1 MSRETARPGAAPGET
16 APQKAAPEETA
27 PGESASRGSTS
38 RKATDHEPAGHEPGN
53 QQSAS
58 RTTVARDPR
67 SLNRQI
73 LTLAVPAFGALIAE
87 PLFLLAD
94 SALIGH
100 LGTAQ
105 LAGVGVSAT
114 VVQTVVGLMVF
125 LAYSTT
131 PAVARH
137 MGGGRLKQAL
147 EVGRDGLW
155 TAAGLGLVLAAL
167 GLLVGRPLLQAVGAR
182 GQVLEHAAS
191 YFVWSMPGLVAMLV
205 VLAAMGVLRGLQDT
219 KTPLVIASIGAVFNA
234 GLNFALVYGVDLG
247 VAGAAMGTSITQWG
261 MAVVYLVLLG
271 RQFARQ
277 NVRLSTGWRGVRE
290 HLTVGSWLML
300 RTLSLRAAIMA
311 TVVVA
316 TAQGAQNLAAYQLTM
331 TVFNFLA
338 FALDA
343 LAIAAQALLGK
354 ELGAR
359 DIALPEEREGV
370 RHLMHRLI
378 RWGLG
383 FGVVTGLLV
392 GLLGPQ
398 LEFLFTRVE
407 SVQFLFGLAL
417 IVVAVGQPLAAYV
430 FVLDGV
436 LIGAGDARYL
446 ALAGL
451 INILLYAPL
460 LWAVMHFAGDGA
472 SGTMWLWAAY
482 AGGYI
487 GARALTLGWRIRSDR
502 WMYAMS

>member
-1 MSRETARPGAAPGET
+1 MQSEPESSAAETQNAATP
-16 APQKAAPEETA
+16 
-27 PGESASRGSTS
+27 
-38 RKATDHEPAGHEPGN
+38 
-53 QQSAS
+53 
-58 RTTVARDPR
+58 RDTR

-73 LTLAVPAFGALIAE
+73 LALAVPAFGALIAE

-94 SALIGH
+94 SAIIGH

-105 LAGVGVSAT
+105 LAGVGISAT

-137 MGGGRLKQAL
+137 LGGGRLKQAL

-155 TAAGLGLVLAAL
+155 TAAGLGLVLATAGIL
-167 GLLVGRPLLQAVGAR
+167 AGRPLLQALGAQ
-182 GQVLEHAAS
+182 GEVLEHATS
-191 YFVWSMPGLVAMLV
+191 YFVWSMPGLLAMLV

-219 KTPLVIASIGAVFNA
+219 KTPLIIAGIGAAVNA
-234 GLNFALVYGVDLG
+234 GLNFLLVYGADLG

-261 MAVVYLVLLG
+261 MAIAYLVLLG
-271 RQFARQ
+271 KQFRRE
-277 NVRLSTGWRGVRE
+277 NVRLTTGWRGVRE

-300 RTLSLRAAIMA
+300 RTLSLRAAILA

-316 TAQGAQNLAAYQLTM
+316 TAQGAENLAAYQLTM

-359 DIALPEEREGV
+359 DLDQQAERDGV

-383 FGVVTGLLV
+383 FGVVTGLVV
-392 GLLGPQ
+392 GFGGPHLG
-398 LEFLFTRVE
+398 FLFTQSE
-407 SVQFLFGLAL
+407 SVQYLFGIAL

-451 INILLYAPL
+451 INIVVYAPL
-460 LWAVMHFAGDGA
+460 LWAVMHFAGGSTA
-472 SGTMWLWAAY
+472 GMAWLWVAY

-502 WMYAMS
+502 WMYAMA